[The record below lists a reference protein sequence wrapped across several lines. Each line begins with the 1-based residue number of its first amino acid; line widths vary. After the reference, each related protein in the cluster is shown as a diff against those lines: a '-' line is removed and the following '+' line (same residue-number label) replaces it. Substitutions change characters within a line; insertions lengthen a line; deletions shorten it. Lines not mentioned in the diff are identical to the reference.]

1 MNNQDPKPEAP
12 APKVAPVIVVPC
24 GYCEGGLVPVRG
36 DIYRRCNICAGRGT
50 VTTELPGM
58 DPNQDSL

>member
-1 MNNQDPKPEAP
+1 MSEGNPKPEAP

-50 VTTELPGM
+50 VATEGGEV
-58 DPNQDSL
+58 

>member
-1 MNNQDPKPEAP
+1 MNNQEAP

-50 VTTELPGM
+50 VATEGGEV
-58 DPNQDSL
+58 